1 VARPHIGRMNKP
13 RRFEIQLPA
22 ERRAEL
28 DSLADEIGTNAAD
41 LARLAII
48 RLLANRNE
56 LLGRR
61 EVAASTEYA
70 A

>member
-1 VARPHIGRMNKP
+1 MNKP